1 MHLPFSLARAA
12 ARVALLGALLA
23 GPAAAHEFWIEPE
36 DSRVEVGDTVR
47 AELRVGAMLSGE
59 AYPYLSDQIV
69 AAQLHAPGGVTDID
83 GMEGDLPALSVTP
96 TEPGLHVILYHAAP
110 AVAEFEDFATFV
122 SYLAL
127 EGLDDVVRLHKERGL
142 PEAGFAETYTRNAR
156 ALLQVGPAD
165 PAQLDRPTGLPLELV
180 ALQNPFVGGL
190 DDLEVQLLWQ
200 GAPVPNRQ
208 VTVFHRP
215 LAGDGAGAGTAG
227 QEAAGGE
234 VMGNVTRSLVTTD
247 GQGRASIPLAGG
259 GFYLLNAVQMKPVED
274 QGGVVWDSH
283 WATLT
288 FAVEAP

>member
-1 MHLPFSLARAA
+1 MHLALSLAHGAA
-12 ARVALLGALLA
+12 SAGLVAAVMA
-23 GPAAAHEFWIEPE
+23 GPAPAHEFWIEPE
-36 DSRVEVGDTVR
+36 VSQVEVGDTVR

-69 AAQLHAPGGVTDID
+69 AAQLHAPGGVTDIA
-83 GMEGDLPALSVTP
+83 GMEGDLPALSITP

-110 AVAEFEDFATFV
+110 AVAEFEDFETFI

-127 EGLDDVVRLHKERGL
+127 EGLSDVVRLHKERGL
-142 PEAGFAETYTRNAR
+142 PEAGFAETYSRNAR

-165 PAQLDRPTGLPLELV
+165 PAQLDRPTGMPLELV

-190 DDLEVQLLWQ
+190 SEVEVQLLWQ
-200 GAPVPNRQ
+200 GAPLPNRQ
-208 VTVFHRP
+208 VTIFHRP
-215 LAGDGAGAGTAG
+215 LAGDGASSEATGE
-227 QEAAGGE
+227 EAAGE
-234 VMGNVTRSLVTTD
+234 VTRSLVTTD
-247 GQGRASIPLAGG
+247 VEGRALIPLAGG

-274 QGGVVWDSH
+274 QEGVVWDSH